1 VIRVLLA
8 DDHSVVREGI
18 RRILAEHPDI
28 SVVGEASDGAQ
39 VLKLVASQR
48 PDVLLLDLQ
57 MPGPGFMEVLEQ
69 VRALLVSLKV
79 LVLSAHAEDQYAR
92 RVLRAGAVGY
102 ITKNHS
108 PEELVAAVRRV
119 AGGARYVSQAMAER
133 LAADLAMPERSP
145 QEMLSNREYQVLALL
160 GAGKSVKEIAAGAKL
175 SSKTVSTY
183 RTRLLQKLN
192 LKTTAD
198 LIRYALEHSIGT

>member
-1 VIRVLLA
+1 
-8 DDHSVVREGI
+8 
-18 RRILAEHPDI
+18 
-28 SVVGEASDGAQ
+28 VVGEASDGAQ

-160 GAGKSVKEIAAGAKL
+160 GRARASRKLPRAPSCRPRPSVPTAPDCCRN
-175 SSKTVSTY
+175 S
-183 RTRLLQKLN
+183 N

>member
-1 VIRVLLA
+1 MIRVLIA
-8 DDHSVVREGI
+8 DDHTVVREGI
-18 RRILAEHPDI
+18 RRILIDHPDI
-28 SVVGEASDGAQ
+28 SVVGEAPDGNE
-39 VLKLVASQR
+39 VLRMSAEQR
-48 PDVLLLDLQ
+48 PDVLLLDLA
-57 MPGPGFMEVLEQ
+57 MPGPGFMGVLEQ
-69 VRALLVSLKV
+69 LRSANPGLKV

-92 RVLRAGAVGY
+92 RVLKAGAVGY

-119 AGGARYVSQAMAER
+119 AGGSRYVSQAMADQ
-133 LAADLAMPERSP
+133 LAADLSSPDRPP
-145 QEMLSNREYQVLALL
+145 QELLSNREYQVLALL
-160 GAGKSVKEIAAGAKL
+160 GAGKSVKEIAASTKL

-198 LIRYALEHSIGT
+198 LIRYALEQGIRA

>member
-1 VIRVLLA
+1 MIRVLLA